1 VPPPYLARYP
11 PGRLP
16 GEPVY
21 IEDHSSSGEAAAMTV
36 GPGNSGGYPAGYG
49 AGYPARY
56 DPSGRAQMRA
66 ATADRDRAADLLN
79 TAYAEGRLSKDEHEA
94 RLAQVMSAATF
105 AELDAVVADLPGGRP
120 PALPAPPRTN
130 SMAIASVLCGAGQV
144 MFWPLIT
151 IPAIVLG
158 HVARRQIRRTG
169 EQGSGMALAGLIL
182 GYIGAGVAVLGVLAL
197 VLILVAWGNSGTG

>member
-1 VPPPYLARYP
+1 
-11 PGRLP
+11 
-16 GEPVY
+16 
-21 IEDHSSSGEAAAMTV
+21 MTV
-36 GPGNSGGYPAGYG
+36 GPGDSGGYPAGYG

-56 DPSGRAQMRA
+56 DPSRRAQLRA

-79 TAYAEGRLSKDEHEA
+79 TAYAEGRLTKDEHEA

-105 AELDAVVADLPGGRP
+105 AELDAVVADLPGGHP
-120 PALPAPPRTN
+120 PVPSLPPKTN
-130 SMAIASVLCGAGQV
+130 SMAIASLLCGIGQV

-158 HVARRQIRRTG
+158 HVARRQIRQTG
-169 EQGSGMALAGLIL
+169 EAGSGLATAGLVL
-182 GYIGAGVAVLGVLAL
+182 GYIGAGVVALGVLAL

>member
-1 VPPPYLARYP
+1 
-11 PGRLP
+11 
-16 GEPVY
+16 
-21 IEDHSSSGEAAAMTV
+21 MTV
-36 GPGNSGGYPAGYG
+36 GPGGSGGYQPSYG
-49 AGYPARY
+49 AGYPAAY
-56 DPSGRAQMRA
+56 DPAGRAQLRA

-94 RLAQVMSAATF
+94 RLARVMSAATF

-120 PALPAPPRTN
+120 PAPPAPAGTN
-130 SMAIASVLCGAGQV
+130 AMAIASLICGIGQM

-169 EQGSGMALAGLIL
+169 EQGSGLALAGLIL
-182 GYIGAGVAVLGVLAL
+182 GYIGAGILAL
-197 VLILVAWGNSGTG
+197 GILALILIVAAWGQSGTG

>member
-1 VPPPYLARYP
+1 
-11 PGRLP
+11 
-16 GEPVY
+16 
-21 IEDHSSSGEAAAMTV
+21 MTV

-49 AGYPARY
+49 AGYPVRY
-56 DPSGRAQMRA
+56 DPGSRAQMRA

-79 TAYAEGRLSKDEHEA
+79 TAYAEGRLTRDEHEA
-94 RLAQVMSAATF
+94 RLTQVMSAATF

-120 PALPAPPRTN
+120 PVPALPPKTN
-130 SMAIASVLCGAGQV
+130 SMAIASLLCGAGQV

-158 HVARRQIRRTG
+158 HVARRQIRQTG
-169 EQGSGMALAGLIL
+169 EGGSGLATAGLVL
-182 GYIGAGVAVLGVLAL
+182 GYIGAGVFALGILAL